1 MIFCLYSS
9 SKCQLVYCD
18 GLGRCFRFVCI
29 YAYAAVFLCAAVF
42 SVNKDLYNCIGIFD
56 FNR

>member
-1 MIFCLYSS
+1 M
-9 SKCQLVYCD
+9 V
-18 GLGRCFRFVCI
+18 I
-29 YAYAAVFLCAAVF
+29 YDILFILQFQVSTSLLRWVVISIDAYAAVFLCAAVF